1 MPDDLDSLIV
11 LAKKCIVKIRL
22 PEPDGGFCTGFF
34 AAPGVIVSCR
44 HGIADKHLPE
54 KVAFEWNDGVHEAQ
68 RWIVPDDADNID
80 YSVFHTEL
88 PNHPFLPLHPDSSIY
103 DEVFIPAFS
112 TNRPEG
118 TGRMARFDSLW
129 DEEQGI
135 LFLVLKGAQLEHG
148 MSGAPLLN
156 LRTRCVCGLLKCSRD
171 ILTDLGGRAVSVKSI
186 LQHMRKAKNYDY
198 ASTLC
203 KSDSRLDSEQRRRL
217 FGSPDFPDP
226 SIAWQAVLSKHLDA
240 AFARTSGC
248 CLDLSSKRVARIM
261 RKLDALID
269 LDARLTV
276 SEHSLLAAVVACRTM
291 RLVMQDVEPS
301 GLLRGHADSQLTE
314 AVENTLNIADTG
326 LDSSVP
332 LPKVDGFRCDLV
344 AAPVL
349 LGECLD
355 LDRDAISP
363 RHVDVISPPGKED
376 PPAWHLAYL
385 TRSIYSPYKG
395 IIAYQLLVPF
405 AQKDAENLVMR
416 CVATHFSVL
425 YQRIREALCAYGISV
440 SRGHSEVVFSRNA
453 RPLPAHVLEDLKNDS
468 KEKAREIR
476 RLEHLGP
483 RDKLERIPIE
493 ELLPIPESAVSGEI
507 TFSVPASTTCHVYLK
522 SEADPDAERVISLQS
537 GPSGQLLLD
546 VDQLPRGTRFFWR
559 VEADFGGF
567 FTPLK
572 SGVFWTL
579 TYLEKAEIE
588 RVSTDAPLHLEC
600 VQTRLGLRSDALK
613 AIWSRIEE
621 NRATMEDML
630 LAHDWLSSAFEWSY
644 QNGLDSR
651 LFEKYL
657 DACNWLKD
665 AITYAER

>member
-186 LQHMRKAKNYDY
+186 LQHMRKAKNYNY

-226 SIAWQAVLSKHLDA
+226 SIAWQAILSKRLDA

-248 CLDLSSKRVARIM
+248 YLDLSSKRVARIM

-291 RLVMQDVEPS
+291 HLVMQDVQAEQ
-301 GLLRGHADSQLTE
+301 LLRGHADSQLIQ

-326 LDSSVP
+326 LDSSMP
-332 LPKVDGFRCDLV
+332 LPKVSGFRCDLV
-344 AAPVL
+344 AALIL

-363 RHVDVISPPGKED
+363 RQVNMTSLPSKED
-376 PPAWHLAYL
+376 PLEWWLAYL
-385 TRSIYSPYKG
+385 TRSIYSPYRG
-395 IIAYQLLVPF
+395 IIIYQLLVPF
-405 AQKDAENLVMR
+405 TQKDAENVVMP
-416 CVATHFSVL
+416 CVAARFSVL
-425 YQRIREALCAYGISV
+425 YQHIRESLCAYGISI
-440 SRGHSEVVFSRNA
+440 SRGRSEVTFSRNA
-453 RPLPAHVLEDLKNDS
+453 KPLPAHVLENLKGDS
-468 KEKAREIR
+468 KERTREIR

-483 RDKLERIPIE
+483 RDELERIPIE
-493 ELLPIPESAVSGEI
+493 ELLPIPESVVSGEI
-507 TFSVPASTTCHVYLK
+507 AFSVPVSTTCRVYLK
-522 SEADPDAERVISLQS
+522 SETDLDAEHVVSLQS
-537 GPSGQLLLD
+537 GSSGQLLLD
-546 VDQLPRGTRFFWR
+546 LHQLPYGRRFFWR
-559 VEADFGGF
+559 IEVDFGGF
-567 FTPLK
+567 FAPLK
-572 SGVFWTL
+572 SGVFRTL
-579 TYLEKAEIE
+579 THLEKAEIE
-588 RVSTDAPLHLEC
+588 RVSTDAPSHLEC
-600 VQTRLGLRSDALK
+600 VQARIGLRSDVLR
-613 AIWSRIEE
+613 AIWNRIEE
-621 NRATMEDML
+621 NKASMEDLL
-630 LAHDWLSSAFEWSY
+630 LAQSWLSSAFEWSY
-644 QNGLDSR
+644 RNGANTR
-651 LFEKYL
+651 FFEKYL